1 MALHPN
7 AGTPARPSDLV
18 DIPHLI
24 SCYYT
29 QAPRADHPE
38 EQVSFGTSGHRGS
51 AFKRSFNQAH
61 IRAITQAVVDYR
73 QQAGIHGPLLLG
85 FDTHA
90 LSQPAFFSAIEVL
103 AANGVTVHV
112 QQDRGFLPTPVL
124 SYGVIRF
131 NRDGEADA
139 LADGLILTPSHNPPA
154 DGGIKYNPPH
164 GGPAD
169 TDVTDFIAERANHY
183 LAHGMEGVRWVS
195 RDVAQATALVE
206 ERDLIGEYIEA
217 LASVVDLEAIAKA
230 GIRLGVD
237 PLGGAAV
244 SVWQRIGERYGL
256 DLTVVN
262 ERVDPA
268 FGFMALD
275 KDGQIRMDCSSA
287 CAMAPLLAIKD
298 DFDLA
303 LANDPDADRHG
314 IVCRDAGLMNP
325 NHYLAV
331 AIDYLLAHRP
341 QWPEGIAVGK
351 TLVSSAIIDK
361 VVASHGHPLVEV
373 PVGFKWFVDGLT
385 RGQLAFGGEE
395 SAGASFLDRQGR
407 AFATDKDGFIL
418 CLLAAEILAVTGQSP
433 AQRYAALAERFGSH
447 HYRRLDAPATDAI
460 KRALKQLDPSQLQSD
475 QLAGEAIVATHTRAP
490 GNDAPIGGLKVT
502 TDSGWFAARPSGT
515 EPIYKIYAESSRD
528 EAHLERLL
536 SEAQALITEVSGG

>member
-1 MALHPN
+1 MSLHAR
-7 AGTPARPSDLV
+7 AGTPALQSDLV

-24 SCYYT
+24 SSYYT
-29 QAPRADHPE
+29 LAPRADAAA

-51 AFKRSFNQAH
+51 ALKRSFNQSH

-73 QQAGIHGPLLLG
+73 RQAGIRGPMLLG

-103 AANGVTVHV
+103 AANGVRVHV
-112 QQDRGFLPTPVL
+112 QKGRAFLPTPVL
-124 SYGVIRF
+124 SYGVIRY
-131 NRDGEADA
+131 NRSSDE

-183 LAHGMEGVRWVS
+183 LAHGLEGVRWVS
-195 RDVAQATALVE
+195 HDVAMATALVE
-206 ERDLIGEYIEA
+206 EWDLIGEYIEA
-217 LASVVDLEAIAKA
+217 LGQVVDMEAIAKA
-230 GIRLGVD
+230 GVRLGVD

-256 DLTVVN
+256 NLSVVN
-262 ERVDPA
+262 DRVDPA

-275 KDGQIRMDCSSA
+275 KDGQIRMDCSSSH
-287 CAMAPLLAIKD
+287 AMAPLLKLKD
-298 DFDLA
+298 QFDLA

-314 IVCRDAGLMNP
+314 IVCRDGGLMNP

-331 AIDYLLAHRP
+331 AIDYLLGHRP
-341 QWPEGIAVGK
+341 NWPQGIAVGK

-361 VVASHGHPLVEV
+361 VVAAKGHPLQEV
-373 PVGFKWFVDGLT
+373 PVGFKWFVEGLSLGT
-385 RGQLAFGGEE
+385 LGFGGEE

-407 AFATDKDGFIL
+407 AFSTDKDGFIL
-418 CLLAAEILAVTGQSP
+418 CLLAAEILAVTGESP
-433 AQRYAALAERFGSH
+433 AAHYQRLAGQFGEH
-447 HYRRLDAPATDAI
+447 HYRRIDAPATAAI
-460 KRALKQLDPSQLQSD
+460 KAAFKSLDADALAVES
-475 QLAGEAIVATHTRAP
+475 LAGEPVQAVLTKAP
-490 GNDAPIGGLKVT
+490 GNQANIGGLKVVT
-502 TDSGWFAARPSGT
+502 ENGWFAARPSGT

-528 EAHLERLL
+528 EAHLALL
-536 SEAQALITEVSGG
+536 LEEAQALISQLSS